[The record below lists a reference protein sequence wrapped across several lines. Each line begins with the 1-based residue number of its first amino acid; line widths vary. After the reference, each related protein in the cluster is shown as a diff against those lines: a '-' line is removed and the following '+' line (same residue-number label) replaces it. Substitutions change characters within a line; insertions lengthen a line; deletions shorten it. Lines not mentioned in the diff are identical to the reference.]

1 MCSRFLS
8 VVALCALA
16 LAASGAN
23 ARELR
28 VCADPDNLPYS
39 KEDGSG
45 FENRIAQ
52 LLARELGAELRYEW
66 LPQIRG
72 YVRKTMGEGLCDVFI
87 GVPKGL
93 DRVATTKPYYRS
105 TYVFVSRSGERAPRD
120 FADPRLREAR
130 VGVQLVGNDLAATPP
145 GHALV
150 RAGATANVRGFTVM
164 GDGPAA
170 QRMVEAVAARR
181 LDVALV
187 WGPQAGYFVKR
198 SAVPLEITKAVAP
211 VEAPDMRFE
220 FSMSMGVR
228 RGDAAL
234 LAELD
239 AAIERCRPEID
250 QILADYAVPRTDAA
264 S

>member
-1 MCSRFLS
+1 MCSRFHSAVL
-8 VVALCALA
+8 AAALA
-16 LAASGAN
+16 MLAFGAG

-39 KEDGSG
+39 REDGSG

-52 LLARELGAELRYEW
+52 VLARELGAELRYEW

-93 DRVATTKPYYRS
+93 DRVATTRPYYRS
-105 TYVFVSRSGERAPRD
+105 TYVFVSRRGETTPHD
-120 FADPRLREAR
+120 FADARLRDVR

-145 GHALV
+145 GHALAQ
-150 RAGATANVRGFTVM
+150 AGAIRNVVGFTVM

-170 QRMVEAVAARR
+170 QRMVQAVASRR
-181 LDVALV
+181 LDVALI
-187 WGPQAGYFVKR
+187 WGPQAGYFVKH
-198 SAVPLEITKAVAP
+198 SDVPLEISRAAAP
-211 VEAPDMRFE
+211 ADADMPFE

-228 RGDAAL
+228 RGDKAL

-239 AAIERCRPEID
+239 EAIERCRPEID
-250 QILADYAVPRTDAA
+250 RILADYAVPRTDRQ